1 MNKFD
6 ELKRNRFI
14 KKLRSNAI
22 AIVTDQIEIH
32 VGYFKMND
40 LLGRIEDIQVLK
52 EIDLSIFKTYYNEIQ
67 SHPIGGERK
76 LYSKEFLDKLDS
88 KLKRIDERYLDALT
102 EKCGEIIEKFKDIK
116 DFC

>member
-22 AIVTDQIEIH
+22 AITTNQIQIH
-32 VGYFKMND
+32 SGYFKMNY
-40 LLGRIEDIQVLK
+40 LIGRINDIKSLDN
-52 EIDLSIFKTYYNEIQ
+52 IDLDIFKKYYNEIQ
-67 SHPIGGERK
+67 FHPIGEERK
-76 LYSKEFLDKLDS
+76 LYNKEYLKKLDS
-88 KLKRIDERYLDALT
+88 KLELIDKKYKALLN
-102 EKCGEIIEKFKDIK
+102 EKCKEIIEKFKDIK

>member
-22 AIVTDQIEIH
+22 AIVTNQIEIH
-32 VGYFKMND
+32 SGYFKMNY
-40 LLGRIEDIQVLK
+40 LLGRISDIKRLE

-67 SHPIGGERK
+67 SHPIGDERK
-76 LYSKEFLDKLDS
+76 LYSKEFLDRLDS
-88 KLKRIDERYLDALT
+88 KLKRVDEKYMDALT
-102 EKCGEIIEKFKDIK
+102 EKCGEIIGKFKEIK

>member
-22 AIVTDQIEIH
+22 AITSNQIQIH
-32 VGYFKMND
+32 SGYFKMD
-40 LLGRIEDIQVLK
+40 YLIGRINDIKPLDN
-52 EIDLSIFKTYYNEIQ
+52 IDLAIFKKYYNEIQ
-67 SHPIGGERK
+67 FHPIDKERK
-76 LYSKEFLDKLDS
+76 LYNKEYLAKLDS
-88 KLKRIDERYLDALT
+88 KLKFIDEKYKDLLD
-102 EKCGEIIEKFKDIK
+102 EKCKEIIEIFKDIQ